1 MFPPVSSYTAFSAT
15 ACICCVFNA
24 MEVGIED
31 GKDDGN
37 NDGEKLGWLEGIDD
51 KRAVGIEV
59 SCIDGCKDCKIL
71 GNVERKE
78 VASMPIT

>member
-1 MFPPVSSYTAFSAT
+1 
-15 ACICCVFNA
+15 